1 MTAKETQMVQEALQF
16 YPFKN
21 TEFSFIRHNEN
32 ITCKVTADG
41 NNYVLRIH
49 APMEGFSLKLFEQ
62 GLAEPLIHSEIELLL
77 HLSEMAPFPVQKPV
91 PNRFGEYI
99 SILSC
104 GVPAELLQ
112 WVDGETLAGEDIAQ
126 YAEELG
132 TLAAQINSA
141 AQGFMGERIS
151 YSYSLVQR
159 MKSEFAAAKEKSHI
173 TQEETSVCCAVLTA
187 IEHIM
192 AELDKQPNSKCLIH
206 ADLSTENILKT
217 AEGLAPIDFSLSGFG
232 YRAQECGMLAFS
244 YDSEAEREIVRTS
257 YEKASGVEIKRQH
270 MNAFGVFSIL
280 AFIAAQHDRYF
291 TESWF
296 QESMKGWT
304 STLFVNLLN
313 ELAIMSH

>member
-1 MTAKETQMVQEALQF
+1 
-16 YPFKN
+16 
-21 TEFSFIRHNEN
+21 
-32 ITCKVTADG
+32 
-41 NNYVLRIH
+41 YVLLIQAH
-49 APMEGFSLKLFEQ
+49 MEGYSLKLFEQ

-77 HLSEMAPFPVQKPV
+77 HLSETAPFPVQKPV

-173 TQEETSVCCAVLTA
+173 TQEEASVCCAVLTA

-296 QESMKGWT
+296 QESMKSWT
-304 STLFVNLLN
+304 STLFADLLN